1 MHTGF
6 KYFAKTLVFFAS
18 LGNRKL
24 NYQLLIL
31 LLVVQNIGF
40 AQTISKD
47 SIEQSIQGLLSFIK
61 EEQVSETIESY
72 QYEGEWPAYIRFR
85 TGFLLLNNPKLDTYD
100 SNCFA
105 LAGIQTTLSS
115 VYLNRSDLKDIPLLL
130 DKATPQLL
138 NYYNNGGFNFWR
150 LLPPGGRLY
159 MFHKNRKE
167 GLVRRPIR
175 YKLHSPY
182 IRKAANVVNDNDDTS
197 QGLMALI
204 MHAKTKELGGI
215 DNPFEIKLEPL
226 LTYWRDSAR
235 TSQHWYNIIHFDK
248 RESGAY
254 LTWRAEETPF
264 PSWNIPRLLVNN
276 ATFLFPYSTL
286 YPKAFTPYIPY
297 GSNDV
302 DAVVNANVLSALGA
316 NGEYNAV
323 GIDDAIEFI
332 ERKIEKKKWSRAG
345 IYYPNRYNLHYSV
358 LKAYNHGISGL
369 KPASKK
375 LIDHIISSQKAD
387 GSFHSRRIVNKKD
400 IIQSSVYALHAM
412 LNYGNPYQEGY
423 SENVEKA
430 VRFLIGKLR
439 NHNNSLCLEGGI
451 FFSGGTVIRNTMY
464 WKSDAYTSAL
474 LLDCLVLYQKYVR
487 ELETYGKASSKSL
500 SRP

>member
-6 KYFAKTLVFFAS
+6 KYFGKTLGCFKS
-18 LGNRKL
+18 YLSRKC
-24 NYQLLIL
+24 NDVLIIH
-31 LLVVQNIGF
+31 LLVAQNVAF
-40 AQTISKD
+40 AQVISKD
-47 SIEQSIQGLLSFIK
+47 SLEQSIQGLLSFVK
-61 EEQVSETIESY
+61 EEQVTKTIDGY
-72 QYEGEWPAYIRFR
+72 QYQGEWPAYIRLR
-85 TGFLLLNNPKLDTYD
+85 TGFLLLNNPKIDIYD

-115 VYLNRSDLKDIPLLL
+115 VYLNRTDLNDIPPLL

-138 NYYNNGGFNFWR
+138 NYYTNGGFNFWL

-159 MFHKNRKE
+159 MFHKNRIE
-167 GLVRRPIR
+167 GLVRRPTR
-175 YKLHSPY
+175 YKLYSPY

-204 MHAKTKELGGI
+204 MHAKIKEVNSI
-215 DNPFEIKLEPL
+215 DNPFEIMLEPL
-226 LTYWRDSAR
+226 LTYWRDTAR
-235 TSQHWYNIIHFDK
+235 TSQHWYNIIHFDQ

-302 DAVVNANVLSALGA
+302 DAVVNANILSALGA
-316 NGEYNAV
+316 NGEYNAK
-323 GIDDAIEFI
+323 GADEAIKFI
-332 ERKIEKKKWSRAG
+332 ERKIKKKKWSRAG
-345 IYYPNRYNLHYSV
+345 IYYPNRYNLHYAV
-358 LKAYNHGISGL
+358 LKAYNHGVLGL
-369 KPASKK
+369 EPASKK
-375 LIDHIISSQKAD
+375 LIEHIKSSQKAD

-412 LNYGNPYQEGY
+412 LNYGNPYKEDY

-430 VRFLIGKLR
+430 IRFLLGKLR

-464 WKSDAYTSAL
+464 WKSDIYTSAL
-474 LLDCLVLYQKYVR
+474 LLDCLVLYQKYVS
-487 ELETYGKASSKSL
+487 EVETYGKASSKSP